1 MKNCFSC
8 SFSVLFQR
16 FRKAISCHYA
26 GSECD
31 YIDTKGTVQ
40 EVIGEEIVNM
50 AKSKGLQGIDFKVYI
65 LPT

>member
-1 MKNCFSC
+1 M
-8 SFSVLFQR
+8 FQR

-40 EVIGEEIVNM
+40 EVIGEEIENM
-50 AKSKGLQGIDFKVYI
+50 AKSKGLQVDFKVCTFKEDFFNLI
-65 LPT
+65 